1 MISKLKAF
9 SLFAADLQ
17 KLAGERD
24 IQAIAAFGVQK
35 LKPVLGFESAWYGWS
50 RFEPGR
56 TVVPASATVNLPGG
70 FAKFWSTIE
79 SQDLVARAFR
89 EKRTLIGTYDRTQP
103 AQTDGMIALC
113 ERYHLR
119 KWASAM
125 HHNRRSRT
133 AFFVSIYRGDTRSR
147 DWQPDELELLQ
158 CAVDHI
164 SLAME
169 VSTRH
174 ACGTLGEQMLVVD
187 AEGGLHIAN
196 SESQAFLRGVWP
208 GWRGEQLPKSLLRY
222 VREPG
227 TFYIKGRGVVLSS
240 SRVTLENSH
249 LVALRLRETAKSDR
263 LSPREAQVARALA
276 AGATYKQA
284 AAALGSAPATIRNQ
298 TQAIYTKLGIASRAQ
313 LATLL
318 SKEG

>member
-24 IQAIAAFGVQK
+24 IEEIAAFGVQK

-56 TVVPASATVNLPGG
+56 TIVPASATVNLPGG
-70 FAKFWSTIE
+70 FANFWSTIE

-89 EKRTLIGTYDRTQP
+89 EKHALIGTYDRTQP

-125 HHNRRSRT
+125 HHNRRSKT
-133 AFFVSIYRGDTRSR
+133 AFFVSIYRSDARSR

-169 VSTRH
+169 AATRH
-174 ACGTLGEQMLVVD
+174 ACGAMGEQMLIVD
-187 AEGGLHIAN
+187 ADGGLHIAN
-196 SESQAFLRGVWP
+196 SASQAFLRRIWP
-208 GWRGEQLPKSLLRY
+208 GWRGDQLPKSLLRY

-227 TFYIKGRGVVLSS
+227 TFRIRGRDMVLSS
-240 SRVTLENSH
+240 SRVAVENSH
-249 LVALRLRETAKSDR
+249 LVALRLRATAKSDR

-298 TQAIYTKLGIASRAQ
+298 TQAIYAKLGIASRAQ